1 MTFMPRCA
9 SENAIDDIIRL
20 VADWSG
26 KPYLFRKI
34 ILTLFSPAM
43 RPV

>member
-1 MTFMPRCA
+1 MA
-9 SENAIDDIIRL
+9 SDDIIRL

-34 ILTLFSPAM
+34 ILTLFPSSKCA
-43 RPV
+43 V